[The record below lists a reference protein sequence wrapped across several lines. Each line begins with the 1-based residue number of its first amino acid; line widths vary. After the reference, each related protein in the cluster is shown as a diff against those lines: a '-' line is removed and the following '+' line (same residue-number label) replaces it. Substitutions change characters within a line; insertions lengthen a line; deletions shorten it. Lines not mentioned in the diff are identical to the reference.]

1 MNYFEHE
8 KMLELTTT
16 GIWYIDI
23 SIYRTYNL
31 SVSLSLGLYINKAM
45 PAVNPDDD
53 DEFYGDQSSFDCS
66 DSNSY
71 AFRQQTS
78 SSQRHEFGNI
88 ANHEYRSH
96 ETSIKTLSYLDGYDE
111 TKEER
116 IQDGFSNGYKQSFH
130 DAYNVGCNVGSLCAR
145 AALDELKMK
154 PDSENKDATTTA
166 NDKVVQTTQND
177 IEHTAKLVRAFLKD
191 EVLVVAKEG
200 DAEKRYHEALSK
212 LKDELEKSSIQ

>member
-1 MNYFEHE
+1 
-8 KMLELTTT
+8 
-16 GIWYIDI
+16 
-23 SIYRTYNL
+23 
-31 SVSLSLGLYINKAM
+31 M

-53 DEFYGDQSSFDCS
+53 DEFYGDQSSVDCS

-71 AFRQQTS
+71 AFQQQTS
-78 SSQRHEFGNI
+78 SSQRQFGNI

-130 DAYNVGCNVGSLCAR
+130 DAYNVGCNLGSLCAR

-154 PDSENKDATTTA
+154 PDSENKDATTTT
-166 NDKVVQTTQND
+166 NEKVVQTTQND

-191 EVLVVAKEG
+191 EVLVTKED

-212 LKDELEKSSIQ
+212 LKDELGKSSIQ

>member
-1 MNYFEHE
+1 LSLCSVVLSIFVLHRSVSYTYY
-8 KMLELTTT
+8 LS
-16 GIWYIDI
+16 GDYIVQP
-23 SIYRTYNL
+23 L
-31 SVSLSLGLYINKAM
+31 SLSLGLYEAM

-53 DEFYGDQSSFDCS
+53 DEFYGDQSSVDCS

-71 AFRQQTS
+71 AFQQQTS
-78 SSQRHEFGNI
+78 SQHEFGNI

-130 DAYNVGCNVGSLCAR
+130 DAYNVGCNLGSLCAR

-154 PDSENKDATTTA
+154 PDSEHKDATT
-166 NDKVVQTTQND
+166 NDDKVVQTTQND

-191 EVLVVAKEG
+191 QVLVTKED